1 MIASVGF
8 VSTIVSLALAIT
20 VVSPLLL
27 VILLIIDWKKGKQ
40 W

>member
-8 VSTIVSLALAIT
+8 LSTIVTVALAIT
-20 VVSPLLL
+20 VVSP
-27 VILLIIDWKKGKQ
+27 ILLIVLLILDWTKGKQ